1 MTDGTTRTWSASD
14 WSTASREREDPA
26 AGPRPDRP
34 RETEEAPG
42 RQPGPPE
49 PDEPKRDQPGPI
61 SPEPD
66 YLPEGP
72 RDPLPGS
79 GQPSPRRSSGHPI
92 ATAVSAEPTTPTAA
106 PFRGERRAS

>member
-1 MTDGTTRTWSASD
+1 MTDGTSRTGSAPVIV
-14 WSTASREREDPA
+14 STASREREDPA
-26 AGPRPDRP
+26 AEPRPDRP

-79 GQPSPRRSSGHPI
+79 GQPSPRRSSGHRVHRL
-92 ATAVSAEPTTPTAA
+92 TASLQVSDH
-106 PFRGERRAS
+106 